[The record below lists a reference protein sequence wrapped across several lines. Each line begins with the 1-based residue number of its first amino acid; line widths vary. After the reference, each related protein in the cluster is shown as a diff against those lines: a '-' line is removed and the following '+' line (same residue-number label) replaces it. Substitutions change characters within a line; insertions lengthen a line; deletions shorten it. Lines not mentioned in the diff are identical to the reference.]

1 VVASAACHPS
11 DLPALGEV
19 ACLPTTGHL
28 DLHCLMLPELPKE
41 VVEDLRF
48 DHLQNLV
55 TLVTFSSNRTDDA
68 YRVHKDV
75 DVLIERQM

>member
-1 VVASAACHPS
+1 
-11 DLPALGEV
+11 
-19 ACLPTTGHL
+19 
-28 DLHCLMLPELPKE
+28 MLPELPKE

-55 TLVTFSSNRTDDA
+55 TLVTFSSNRTEDA